1 MKSDFKI
8 IFCAFLRI
16 LENCVLSGRI
26 EFVGVG
32 DVKLDVVLIGVVL
45 VIAVDGVI
53 IWVAVV
59 VR

>member
-1 MKSDFKI
+1 M
-8 IFCAFLRI
+8 
-16 LENCVLSGRI
+16 SGRI

-32 DVKLDVVLIGVVL
+32 DVKLNVVLIGVVL

-59 VR
+59 VI